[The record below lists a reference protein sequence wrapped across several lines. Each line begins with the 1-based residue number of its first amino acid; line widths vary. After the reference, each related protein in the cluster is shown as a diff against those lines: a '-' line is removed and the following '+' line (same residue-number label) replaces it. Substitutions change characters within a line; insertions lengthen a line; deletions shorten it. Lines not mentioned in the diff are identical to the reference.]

1 MVVMAVGQQHVQIT
15 RLVLRHDH
23 VAQRANTSACI
34 TYDGLGAAF
43 DFNTDRIATD
53 LGALSTGR
61 GQRTASSPEFYTEL
75 VLVFLYQIINAFGS
89 TPFFL

>member
-1 MVVMAVGQQHVQIT
+1 
-15 RLVLRHDH
+15 LRHDY
-23 VAQRANTSACI
+23 VAQRANTGARI

-43 DFNTDRIATD
+43 DFNTGRITTY

-61 GQRTASSPEFYTEL
+61 GQRTARSPEFYAKL